1 MTQAPGLGW
10 SSVLLEGL
18 DHEGEPEPVSGARRP
33 QPQPVDEGEDVPVRA
48 PSHGRYKPMP
58 AAGNPSSPYDEMRG
72 GQTSGFAG
80 QVRLKGQVPVADWTM
95 TPEEVASS
103 SRYRDLYRARPIT
116 DEERATF
123 TYRDLDAEQPEA
135 NPQTQYRQSLADRKP
150 APVERPKT
158 SFESVRARNRRDLD
172 NMFRRHFGET
182 YRD

>member
-1 MTQAPGLGW
+1 MSQAPGLGW
-10 SSVLLEGL
+10 SPALLDGL
-18 DHEGEPEPVSGARRP
+18 DVEPDEDIPVARPAPPAVGAAQDAEASPART
-33 QPQPVDEGEDVPVRA
+33 
-48 PSHGRYKPMP
+48 HGRYKPMP
-58 AAGNPSSPYDEMRG
+58 APREPSDPYDALRG
-72 GQTSGFAG
+72 GQTSGFAS
-80 QVRLKGQVPVADWTM
+80 QVRLKGQVAVADWTM